1 MTGFLLKR
9 LAQSAHPSIF
19 PFQNFQTADGWIVVA
34 CPKPKFWERFCEAI
48 GREDLAHDPRY
59 ADFSGRRKH
68 REELQAIIGPIIAS
82 KPSSAWIPHFTRAGV
97 PCGPVNSI
105 PEALAD
111 PQTGAR
117 AMIVEYEQPTLGRV
131 RSIAS
136 PVKVGSETPAV
147 RRAPLRNENA
157 DEILRDLLRYDDATI
172 ARLTDG
178 GAFGEVAVAEA
189 AAVGPLL

>member
-1 MTGFLLKR
+1 
-9 LAQSAHPSIF
+9 
-19 PFQNFQTADGWIVVA
+19 
-34 CPKPKFWERFCEAI
+34 
-48 GREDLAHDPRY
+48 RY

-68 REELQAIIGPIIAS
+68 REELQGIIGPIVAS
-82 KPSSAWIPHFTRAGV
+82 KTSRAWIEHFTAMGV

-111 PQTGAR
+111 LQTSAR
-117 AMIVEYEQPTLGRV
+117 GMIVEYEQPTLGQV

-136 PVKVGSETPAV
+136 PVKVGSEAPAA

-157 DEILRDLLRYDDATI
+157 EEILRDLLRYDEATV
-172 ARLTDG
+172 ARLTES

-189 AAVGPLL
+189 AVGPLL